1 MNFLIGIICGVIAQ
15 VWVFFQLQ
23 GPLKYEWLREHTW
36 FVMLWGIP
44 ISYLF
49 TLSVRYYVAE
59 FNGEIWPSRLIGF
72 GIGTI
77 VFIIMSYVLFN
88 EPFTVKTG
96 ICLFLSLL
104 IIAIQ
109 LFWK

>member
-1 MNFLIGIICGVIAQ
+1 MNLLIGIICGIIAQ

-23 GPLKYEWLREHTW
+23 GPLKYEWLRDHTW

-49 TLSVRYYVAE
+49 TLSVRYYVTE

-77 VFIIMSYVLFN
+77 VFIIMSYIIFN
-88 EPFTVKTG
+88 EPFTLKTG
-96 ICLFLSLL
+96 ICLVLSLL

>member
-77 VFIIMSYVLFN
+77 VFI
-88 EPFTVKTG
+88 FTYY
-96 ICLFLSLL
+96 SNS
-104 IIAIQ
+104 IILEIT
-109 LFWK
+109 

>member
-1 MNFLIGIICGVIAQ
+1 MNLLIGIICGIIAQ

-23 GPLKYEWLREHTW
+23 GPLKYEWLRDHTW

-49 TLSVRYYVAE
+49 TLSVRYYVTE

-77 VFIIMSYVLFN
+77 VFIVMSYIIFN
-88 EPFTVKTG
+88 EPFTLKTG
-96 ICLFLSLL
+96 ICLVLSLL